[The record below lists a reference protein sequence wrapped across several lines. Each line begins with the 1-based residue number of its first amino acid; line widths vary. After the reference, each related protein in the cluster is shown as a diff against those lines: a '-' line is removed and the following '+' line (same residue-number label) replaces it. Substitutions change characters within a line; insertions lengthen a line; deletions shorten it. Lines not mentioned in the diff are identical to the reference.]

1 MSLNSE
7 KKIFLGLFG
16 LFKNYGTF
24 EIKQKKPVLVIFLFI
39 YFIIYRHILPIYK
52 KQ

>member
-7 KKIFLGLFG
+7 KKIFLGLFE

-39 YFIIYRHILPIYK
+39 YFII
-52 KQ
+52 KQFLNNFFKI